1 MIFFFYYQLI
11 KDKLSLIIGKQINLC
26 ETQAF
31 GKNDTDLEITQ
42 VILMQLHVFMNFKL
56 NRPIHLNSPR
66 DNWGV
71 EVRDYHV

>member
-1 MIFFFYYQLI
+1 MRHKRFCLGRCVHHG
-11 KDKLSLIIGKQINLC
+11 GKW
-26 ETQAF
+26 E
-31 GKNDTDLEITQ
+31 NDTDLEITQ

>member
-1 MIFFFYYQLI
+1 MWDTSVSVWVDVFI
-11 KDKLSLIIGKQINLC
+11 KAEN
-26 ETQAF
+26 

-42 VILMQLHVFMNFKL
+42 VILMQLHVFMHFKL

-71 EVRDYHV
+71 EVRDYHVWHNKDFSQ